1 MADNSGA
8 TTSKVGQIQTNTA
21 VKVTANT
28 TKAATS
34 SVKEADVKQ
43 KTGGSSL
50 ADFLLHLDDY
60 TPTVYNYSS
69 NNDFNLSI

>member
-8 TTSKVGQIQTNTA
+8 TTSKVGQIQTNTG
-21 VKVTANT
+21 VKVTASAP
-28 TKAATS
+28 KATTS

-43 KTGGSSL
+43 KSGGSSL

-60 TPTVYNYSS
+60 TPTVLNQ
-69 NNDFNLSI
+69 